1 MHVKNNFPVHLSGLL
16 IKQML
21 VQAKGDLRRHKLV
34 DQTRGVVFYST
45 PHKGSPLAAYTN
57 QAGYLI
63 LPSIEVKELE
73 QGQC

>member
-1 MHVKNNFPVHLSGLL
+1 
-16 IKQML
+16 ML

-45 PHKGSPLAAYTN
+45 PHKGSPLAAYTT
-57 QAGYLI
+57 QARYLM

-73 QGQC
+73 QGG